1 MDVLDKCQT
10 VIVQL
15 PAKSVVYDWLYIVH
29 DFYRPVHTYVSIMLC
44 AVGAVCN
51 FCNIVVLTRYRKNK
65 NLCQFFNF
73 ISILGNKCALPS
85 T

>member
-1 MDVLDKCQT
+1 MDTTDKCQT

-15 PAKSVVYDWLYIVH
+15 PTDSVVYTWFFEIH
-29 DFYRPVHTYVSIMLC
+29 QFYRPIHMYISILLC

-51 FCNIVVLTRYRKNK
+51 FCNIVVLTRQVRRQLVSDMEWGLASEHMLK
-65 NLCQFFNF
+65 
-73 ISILGNKCALPS
+73 G